1 MKHDIITCKQ
11 GTWICKCGTTGANR
25 KARIVHEKQIEQD
38 ELKYKDV
45 QNERMKNLLKE
56 IED

>member
-25 KARIVHEKQIEQD
+25 KARIVHEKHIKQE
-38 ELKYKDV
+38 ELKDQNV
-45 QNERMKNLLKE
+45 QNQRMKNLLNE
-56 IED
+56 IRD